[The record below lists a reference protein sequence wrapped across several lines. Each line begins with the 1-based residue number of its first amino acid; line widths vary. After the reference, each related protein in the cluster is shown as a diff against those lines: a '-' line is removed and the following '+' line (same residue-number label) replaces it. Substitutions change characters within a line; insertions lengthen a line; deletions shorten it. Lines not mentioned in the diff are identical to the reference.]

1 MIITQTVEITS
12 IRRLT
17 IDVPPE
23 IPEGLAILTFA
34 PAEVAF
40 PSFKGNVSGGD
51 APYLRLLGCNKS
63 ISGSSAND
71 FLTRCREDKALELAM
86 EDAE

>member
-12 IRRLT
+12 SRRLT

-34 PAEVAF
+34 PAE
-40 PSFKGNVSGGD
+40 GG
-51 APYLRLLGCNKS
+51 Y
-63 ISGSSAND
+63 ISVI
-71 FLTRCREDKALELAM
+71 
-86 EDAE
+86 